1 MWILIYFALDTKI
14 ILLDLLQNSDIQAHL
29 AIDVHVWSCDLW
41 PGLSKQNVK
50 VSKIKTFSN
59 RIFGFHSFL
68 TTIGFTTPST
78 ECIFIWTNLST
89 DPAMLM
95 WFCSEHG
102 EPGRV
107 RATEDSWYGKLW
119 PSHAG
124 TAQGKQG
131 ALRYENTRQTE
142 SEYAGQKLFL
152 WMYSNKTT
160 WLLHI
165 KLIPG
170 SQIETSWTHF
180 KWEENPAGYQLP
192 IFSQFRIPFQGK
204 WLSRYI
210 LKQSPPTS
218 HLPFNALDDGR
229 PLYSAQTHHWNY
241 CVSG

>member
-131 ALRYENTRQTE
+131 ALRYENTRQAE

-165 KLIPG
+165 NLFQVVKLKQVEHTLNEKRILQAISFPFLV
-170 SQIETSWTHF
+170 SLEYHF
-180 KWEENPAGYQLP
+180 KVSDYQGT
-192 IFSQFRIPFQGK
+192 F
-204 WLSRYI
+204 
-210 LKQSPPTS
+210 
-218 HLPFNALDDGR
+218 
-229 PLYSAQTHHWNY
+229 
-241 CVSG
+241 